1 MYRLAKTWPIASLGA
16 IMLLTP
22 IGCAGE
28 IVSLRLRDPSLGETI
43 VNYRAR

>member
-1 MYRLAKTWPIASLGA
+1 MNRLAKTWPIASLGA

-28 IVSLRLRDPSLGETI
+28 IVSLRLRDPS
-43 VNYRAR
+43 